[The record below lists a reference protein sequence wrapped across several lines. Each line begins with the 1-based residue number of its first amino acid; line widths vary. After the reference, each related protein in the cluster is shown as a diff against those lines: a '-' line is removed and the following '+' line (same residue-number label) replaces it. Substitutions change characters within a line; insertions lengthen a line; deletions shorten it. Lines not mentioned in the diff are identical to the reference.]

1 MSATFVVVVYSE
13 IIGLKFDNA
22 MERQHSVDAVA
33 LTCKALAV
41 AIGITWPLKSLVMH
55 IIL

>member
-1 MSATFVVVVYSE
+1 MFATFVVAVNSE

-22 MERQHSVDAVA
+22 MERQHRVDEVA

-41 AIGITWPLKSLVMH
+41 AIGIT
-55 IIL
+55 